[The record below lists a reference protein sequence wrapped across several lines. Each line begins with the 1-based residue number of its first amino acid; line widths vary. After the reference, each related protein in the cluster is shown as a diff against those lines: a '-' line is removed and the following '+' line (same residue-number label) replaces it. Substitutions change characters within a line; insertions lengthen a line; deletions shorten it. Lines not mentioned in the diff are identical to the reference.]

1 MTDLME
7 NIDQETFDAGVNKV
21 LTAVKF
27 AYASREEKLKMVFD
41 HIDADGSGELDRQRA
56 PSTRTTTFYAAFN
69 SSDNDAVHHK

>member
-56 PSTRTTTFYAAFN
+56 RLLTTTTPTFTPPPLT
-69 SSDNDAVHHK
+69 HI

>member
-7 NIDQETFDAGVNKV
+7 DIDQETFDAGVNKV

-41 HIDADGSGELDRQRA
+41 HIDADGSGELDRQETLSA
-56 PSTRTTTFYAAFN
+56 HPNTATFFTPPP
-69 SSDNDAVHHK
+69 

>member
-7 NIDQETFDAGVNKV
+7 DIDQETFDAGVNKV

-41 HIDADGSGELDRQRA
+41 HIDADGSGELDRQE
-56 PSTRTTTFYAAFN
+56 T
-69 SSDNDAVHHK
+69 